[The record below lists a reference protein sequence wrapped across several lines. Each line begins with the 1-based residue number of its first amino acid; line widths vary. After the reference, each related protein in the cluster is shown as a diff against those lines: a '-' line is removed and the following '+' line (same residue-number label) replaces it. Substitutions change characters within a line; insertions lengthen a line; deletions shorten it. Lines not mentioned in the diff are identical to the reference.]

1 MINKLKI
8 MALQRENKRL
18 RDSLEGSKDIIDQL
32 NREISDNEATIEYY
46 NMLLEE
52 RFQEL
57 KKYKTKYGEL
67 KWRH

>member
-52 RFQEL
+52 GFQEL

-67 KWRH
+67 K

>member
-8 MALQRENKRL
+8 MALKRENKRL
-18 RDSLEGSKDIIDQL
+18 RDSLEGSKDIINQL

-67 KWRH
+67 K

>member
-52 RFQEL
+52 RFQKL

-67 KWRH
+67 K

>member
-1 MINKLKI
+1 MIDELKI
-8 MALQRENKRL
+8 MALKRENKRL
-18 RDSLEGSKDIIDQL
+18 RDKLKSSKHTIDQL
-32 NREISDNEATIEYY
+32 NREISDNESTIEYY

-67 KWRH
+67 K

>member
-1 MINKLKI
+1 MIDELKI
-8 MALQRENKRL
+8 RALKRENKRL
-18 RDSLEGSKDIIDQL
+18 RDKLKSSKHTIDQL

-67 KWRH
+67 K

>member
-8 MALQRENKRL
+8 MALKRENKRL
-18 RDSLEGSKDIIDQL
+18 RDKLKSSKHTIDQL

-67 KWRH
+67 K

>member
-67 KWRH
+67 K

>member
-8 MALQRENKRL
+8 MALKRENKRL

-67 KWRH
+67 K

>member
-32 NREISDNEATIEYY
+32 NREIYDNEATIEYY

>member
-1 MINKLKI
+1 MIDELKI
-8 MALQRENKRL
+8 MALKRENKRL
-18 RDSLEGSKDIIDQL
+18 RDKLKSSKHTIDQL

-46 NMLLEE
+46 TMLLED

-67 KWRH
+67 K

>member
-1 MINKLKI
+1 MIDELKI
-8 MALQRENKRL
+8 MALKRENKRL
-18 RDSLEGSKDIIDQL
+18 RDKLKSSKHTIDQL

-46 NMLLEE
+46 NMLLED

-67 KWRH
+67 K

>member
-1 MINKLKI
+1 
-8 MALQRENKRL
+8 MALKRENKRL

-32 NREISDNEATIEYY
+32 NREISDNESTLEYY

-67 KWRH
+67 K

>member
-8 MALQRENKRL
+8 MALKRENKRL

-32 NREISDNEATIEYY
+32 NREISDNESTIEYY

-67 KWRH
+67 K

>member
-46 NMLLEE
+46 NMLLM
-52 RFQEL
+52 L
-57 KKYKTKYGEL
+57 I
-67 KWRH
+67 

>member
-1 MINKLKI
+1 MIDELKI
-8 MALQRENKRL
+8 RALKRENKRL
-18 RDSLEGSKDIIDQL
+18 RDKLKSSKHTIDQL

-57 KKYKTKYGEL
+57 KKYKTQYGEL
-67 KWRH
+67 K

>member
-1 MINKLKI
+1 MIDELKI
-8 MALQRENKRL
+8 MALKRENKRL
-18 RDSLEGSKDIIDQL
+18 RDKLKSSKHTIDQL

-67 KWRH
+67 K